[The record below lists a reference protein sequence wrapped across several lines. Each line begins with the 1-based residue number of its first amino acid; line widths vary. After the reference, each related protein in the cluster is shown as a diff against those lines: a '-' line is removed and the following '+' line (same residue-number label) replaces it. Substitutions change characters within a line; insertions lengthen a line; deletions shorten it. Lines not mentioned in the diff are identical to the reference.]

1 MRRREFITLLGGA
14 AAAWP
19 LAARAQQP
27 AMPVIGFLRNT
38 PSAPFVH
45 IVTAFRRGLNEVG
58 FVEGQNVAIEQRW
71 AEGQDDRLPALVAE
85 LVRQKAAVIVANNP
99 GALAAKAAA
108 TTIPIVFATGSD
120 PVRDG
125 LVASLNRPGGNV
137 TGVVFIT
144 SVLGAKRLELL
155 RQLVPKATTIAMLV
169 RPDTTETE
177 AERIDVQNAA
187 QALGQELVLFD
198 VTSGRDIEAAFATFV
213 ERRPGGLLVGT
224 GPFLTSN
231 RERVV
236 ALAARHG
243 VPAIYPLREYASAG
257 GVMSYGVGQDREEAN
272 RLQQVKWELT
282 SRIRDESNVP
292 NAFHFSGRSP
302 LSRGSGPTVPDE
314 VLTTTGLGGSAHQ
327 MSASVFHPS

>member
-1 MRRREFITLLGGA
+1 MMRRREFIALLGGA
-14 AAAWP
+14 AAWP
-19 LAARAQQP
+19 LVARAQQP
-27 AMPVIGFLRNT
+27 AMSVIGFLRNT
-38 PSAPFVH
+38 PSAPFAH
-45 IVTAFRRGLNEVG
+45 IVTAFRRGLSEVG

-71 AEGQDDRLPALVAE
+71 AEGQDDRLPALVAD

-144 SVLGAKRLELL
+144 SVLGAKQLELL

-187 QALGQELVLFD
+187 QALGQELVVFD

-213 ERRPGGLLVGT
+213 ERRAGGLLVGT

-236 ALAARHG
+236 ALAAHHI
-243 VPAIYPLREYASAG
+243 PAIYPLREYVSAG
-257 GVMSYGVGQDREEAN
+257 GVMSYGTSISDAYRQSGVYAGRILKGEKPADLPVIQST
-272 RLQQVKWELT
+272 KFELVL
-282 SRIRDESNVP
+282 NVQT
-292 NAFHFSGRSP
+292 AKALGID
-302 LSRGSGPTVPDE
+302 VPDKLLALADE
-314 VLTTTGLGGSAHQ
+314 VIE
-327 MSASVFHPS
+327 

>member
-1 MRRREFITLLGGA
+1 MRRRDFITLLGGA

-19 LAARAQQP
+19 LTARAQQP

-38 PSAPFVH
+38 PSAPFAH

-58 FVEGQNVAIEQRW
+58 FVEGDNVAIEQRW
-71 AEGQDDRLPALVAE
+71 AEGQDDRLPALVAD
-85 LVRQKAAVIVANNP
+85 LVRRKVAVIVANNP
-99 GALAAKAAA
+99 GAFAAKAAA

-155 RQLVPKATTIAMLV
+155 RQLVPKATTIGMLV
-169 RPDTTETE
+169 RPNTIETE

-187 QALGQELVLFD
+187 QALGQELVVFD

-213 ERRPGGLLVGT
+213 ERRAGGLLVGT

-243 VPAIYPLREYASAG
+243 VPTIYPLREFASAG
-257 GVMSYGVGQDREEAN
+257 GVISYGTSISDAYRQAGVYAGRILKGEKPAD
-272 RLQQVKWELT
+272 LPVQQSTKFELVINLK
-282 SRIRDESNVP
+282 SAKALGLEIPDKLL
-292 NAFHFSGRSP
+292 A
-302 LSRGSGPTVPDE
+302 LADE
-314 VLTTTGLGGSAHQ
+314 VIE
-327 MSASVFHPS
+327 